1 MSYFFHL
8 ARYQRSALAG
18 AVSYYV
24 SLLFIFQGGFVPH
37 LSGDLRI
44 ALAAEVGGIVNLLW
58 MPRTLC
64 ESDHDNDVDNDYGTE
79 SDESEK
85 TIKMIR
91 MVKLP
96 Q

>member
-1 MSYFFHL
+1 M
-8 ARYQRSALAG
+8 
-18 AVSYYV
+18 
-24 SLLFIFQGGFVPH
+24 
-37 LSGDLRI
+37 
-44 ALAAEVGGIVNLLW
+44 AAEVGGIVNLPW

>member
-1 MSYFFHL
+1 MQFHIMLHCCLFFKE
-8 ARYQRSALAG
+8 
-18 AVSYYV
+18 VS
-24 SLLFIFQGGFVPH
+24 FAH